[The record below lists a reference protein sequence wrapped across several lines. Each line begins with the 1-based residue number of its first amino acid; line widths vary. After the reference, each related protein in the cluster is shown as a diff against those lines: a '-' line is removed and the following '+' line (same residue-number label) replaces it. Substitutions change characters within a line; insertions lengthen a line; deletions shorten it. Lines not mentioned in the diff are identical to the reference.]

1 MYTPVHLHDFMEERR
16 GSVMAAI
23 DSAYHYYLTT
33 YGQSATSRYDTHK
46 KSELRNIYN
55 SMVKINKESPLFKL
69 SHDNNVPKFLIDI
82 KENARQVQNVVA
94 SLSDS
99 SEGLENAFQK
109 KVAVS
114 SDEDIVTASY
124 VGSSDKNDASQTF
137 DIEVRQLAAPQSNL
151 GNFLNSH
158 AKDIQPGNY
167 SFDLTTT
174 ANAYEFQYTVTADED
189 NLAVQEKLARLVNSA
204 GVGLTAE
211 VITDEKN
218 RSALKLTSKQTGL
231 TENETSLFEIKPS
244 ASADSIAAM
253 ELLGFHQITS
263 PAKNSSFIL
272 DGKESSS
279 YTNTFTINQVFEVN
293 LHGISEE
300 DKPTNI
306 GFKTSVDA
314 VEDNLQELVDAYNNF
329 IHVGEKYAESSQGNR
344 LLTDMKSVS
353 FAYRNNLESIGLIV
367 NDNGTI
373 SIDKNLLADTLE
385 TDDPSETFSVLNS
398 FKKSLSVKANNA
410 SLNPIKYVDKIV
422 VAYKK
427 PGGNFPSPYYSS
439 LYSGLML
446 DRYC

>member
-1 MYTPVHLHDFMEERR
+1 
-16 GSVMAAI
+16 MAAI

-33 YGQSATSRYDTHK
+33 YGQTVTSRYDTHK
-46 KSELRNIYN
+46 KSELRDIYN

-69 SHDNNVPKFLIDI
+69 SRDKDVPKFLIDI
-82 KENARQVQNVVA
+82 KENARQVQNVVS

-114 SDEDIVTASY
+114 SDEDIVSAAY
-124 VGSSDKNDASQTF
+124 VGNNSKSESSQTF

-151 GNFLNSH
+151 GNFLNAH

-174 ANAYEFQYTVTADED
+174 ANAYEFQYTVSADED

-204 GVGLTAE
+204 GIGLSAE
-211 VITDEKN
+211 VITDEKD

-231 TENETSLFEIKPS
+231 AEDETALFEIKPS

-253 ELLGFHQITS
+253 ELLGVHQITS

-272 DGKESSS
+272 NGKEASS

-293 LHGISEE
+293 LRGISEE
-300 DKPTNI
+300 NKPTNI

-314 VEDNLQELVDAYNNF
+314 VADNLQELVSAYNNF
-329 IHVGEKYAESSQGNR
+329 ITVGERYAESSQGDR
-344 LLTDMKSVS
+344 LLKDMKGVS
-353 FAYRNNLESIGLIV
+353 YAYRNRLEDIGLV
-367 NDNGTI
+367 VEDNGSI
-373 SIDKNLLADTLE
+373 SIDRDLLAGALE
-385 TDDPSETFSVLNS
+385 TEDTSETFSVLNS
-398 FKKSLSVKANNA
+398 FKKALSSKANHA
-410 SLNPIKYVDKIV
+410 SLNPIKYVDKTL

-427 PGGNFPSPYYSS
+427 PGANFPSPYYSS

-446 DRYC
+446 DSYC